1 MFAAACLGMAV
12 FGIVLTTVG
21 AVLPSVVERF
31 GVDKAQAGSLFLSL
45 SLGILAG
52 SLVFGPVVDRH
63 GYKSLLL
70 LCTGL
75 VALGLEGIA
84 FAPSFAWLRMAV
96 LLIGLGGGV
105 VNGGANALVSDV
117 SEGGRASGLSY
128 LGIFFGV
135 GAVGVPF
142 ALALLLGAFSYTT
155 LVAATGLTVLAP
167 LAFMAATRFPVPKQ
181 AQGFPIARGLGLLRE
196 PFLVLLGLT
205 LFLQSGMEISVGGW
219 TATYFKEELG
229 LAGHRGLFFLS
240 LYWLAMM
247 LARLALGALLGRVS
261 PTRALYAGI
270 AAAFLGSWLLR
281 AAREPGPAAAGI
293 VLVGAGFAAAF
304 PVVLSLVGDRYAGLS
319 GTAFS
324 IALAMALTGGMLLPY
339 VTGVLGQAF
348 GLRASFLIVP
358 AGLAVQ
364 ALLLAAAL
372 RRAAEGSSP

>member
-12 FGIVLTTVG
+12 FGVVLTTVG
-21 AVLPSVVERF
+21 AVLPSVIERF
-31 GVDKAQAGSLFLSL
+31 GVDKARAGSLFPSL

-52 SLVFGPVVDRH
+52 SLVFGPVVDRY

-70 LCTGL
+70 FCTGL
-75 VALGLEGIA
+75 VFLGLEGIA
-84 FAPSFAWLRMAV
+84 FAPSFAWLRLAV

-105 VNGGANALVSDV
+105 INGGANALVSDV
-117 SEGGRASGLSY
+117 SEGARASCLSY

-155 LVAATGLTVLAP
+155 LVAATGLTVFAP
-167 LAFMAATRFPVPKQ
+167 LAFMAAIRFPVPKQ
-181 AQGFPIARGLGLLRE
+181 ARGFPIARGLALLRE

-270 AAAFLGSWLLR
+270 ATAFLGSWLLR

-293 VLVGAGFAAAF
+293 VLVGGGFAAAF

-324 IALAMALTGGMLLPY
+324 IALAMALAGGMLLPY
-339 VTGVLGQAF
+339 LTGVLGQAY
-348 GLRASFLIVP
+348 GLRTSFLIVP

-372 RRAAEGSSP
+372 RRAAPAPP